1 MKLRRI
7 FLISVII
14 LSLIVSGAALGG
26 CNKEQPKTPAA
37 TTKDE
42 SKKVAEQIAVVN
54 EDTGVEFPSGT
65 VNYSDEFIKTL
76 DEEIFTITSATDAE
90 EGLKDGTYAGSLMF
104 PANLSYMILN
114 INYGN
119 PQKIELGYSIS
130 EVADKELS
138 DETHKR
144 IINSYQKFNDRLSY
158 AYINALMEEIEQ
170 GQNEVAKIFGNDAG
184 ILAAAEKFS
193 DGDYDSEYQ
202 HPVLPRNTLDYSEH
216 NTDDYRDNGIKYAKD
231 VGDLYSNAYK
241 QAHTE
246 QASVFDTSS
255 SKKKV
260 VDAANDMKEKY
271 DLVKKYSAEVES
283 FSTGEIANF
292 EPTLNTYLDS
302 VDKYVNAVKLYKK
315 AVDDYVTNDVKNYM
329 EVTLEEYIKDLDEE
343 TKESIRDA
351 WEPVINKGL
360 ALNINEE
367 VPEKGEKIKEKI
379 PSFKPTNKLP
389 TGEEIKTSFD
399 TFNTETDAL
408 YTGIDNLVTNLA
420 PENMLNK
427 AMTTGDGKQTYKQ
440 MIDDK
445 KDNFNTKASDTTKE
459 FNRIQSDNIGK
470 LTESYEKNNKY
481 MTDTVEAL
489 NKKSEKD
496 QETLKNA
503 IGDFIKTAKG
513 NSADTKR
520 RLEDFRNML
529 SNAKVD
535 GRVSSAVMEF
545 LIQPIQL
552 EEYITN

>member
-119 PQKIELGYSIS
+119 PQRIKLNYLIS
-130 EVADKELS
+130 DIADKDIS
-138 DETHKR
+138 DKTHKR
-144 IINSYQKFNDRLSY
+144 IIDSYQEFNDRLSY
-158 AYINALMEEIEQ
+158 AYINALLEEVEQ
-170 GQNEVAKIFGNDAG
+170 GQNDVGKIFGNDAS

-202 HPVLPRNTLDYSEH
+202 DPVLPRNTLDYSEH
-216 NTDDYRDNGIKYAKD
+216 NTDEFRESGVSYAEE
-231 VGDLYSNAYK
+231 VGKLYEKAYK

-302 VDKYVNAVKLYKK
+302 VDNYVDAVELYKK
-315 AVDDYVTNDVKNYM
+315 AVDDYVTNDVKKYM

-351 WEPVINKGL
+351 WEPVINNGL
-360 ALNINEE
+360 ALNINEKT
-367 VPEKGEKIKEKI
+367 PEKGEKIKEKI
-379 PSFKPTNKLP
+379 PSFNPTNKLP

-427 AMTTGDGKQTYKQ
+427 AMITGDGKQTYKQ

-445 KDNFNTKASDTTKE
+445 KDIFNTKASDTTKE

-481 MTDTVEAL
+481 MTETVEAL

-496 QETLKNA
+496 QETLKKA
-503 IGDFIKTAKG
+503 IGDFLKTAKG
-513 NSADTKR
+513 NSADTKK
-520 RLEDFRNML
+520 RLESFRSML
-529 SNAKVD
+529 EKAKVE
-535 GRVSSAVMEF
+535 GRISSAVVEF

-552 EEYITN
+552 EEYKVN